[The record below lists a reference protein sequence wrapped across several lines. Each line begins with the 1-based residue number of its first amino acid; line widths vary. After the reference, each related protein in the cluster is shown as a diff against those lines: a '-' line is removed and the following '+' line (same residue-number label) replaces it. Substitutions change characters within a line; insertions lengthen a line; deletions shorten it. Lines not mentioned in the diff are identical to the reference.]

1 MRDALVSSGSHLP
14 TVDREQQRVA
24 QVVTHFCVATLLL
37 MTTSIALARLVPS
50 LLLRSDAMI
59 MAGAPPFLIPLL
71 LLRLGRVQAAGVLAW
86 GLAWFIVTALS
97 LTNGGL
103 SAPAAVHYLMLMLTT
118 ALISQ
123 GRTLWLA
130 FAIATLS
137 IVGMG
142 ALGAVGWLPAPAAPP
157 GHAARAVAMT
167 LALLW
172 LALMLRTTLSQLRD
186 ALRRAEAEIERRH
199 RTELELREADA
210 KLRALNEQLEARVA
224 ERTAELSAAKE
235 AALSASHAK
244 SDFLATMSHELRTPI
259 AGIIGLAEL
268 LARCELPPDA
278 RSMLEPLTSSSRTLL
293 SLIGDV
299 LDYSKIEAGR
309 LDIERIVMAVRPVI
323 QDVLLLL
330 RPKAEEQGLRLEL
343 NIDPSVPQHVRCD
356 PTRVQQI
363 VLNLVSNAIKF
374 TPSGR
379 VTVQLGYRDGVLS
392 IAVRDT
398 GIGISPDAQA
408 GLFQPFSQA
417 DRSTTRKY
425 GGSGLGL
432 VITRRLANLLGGD
445 VSVVSEAGV
454 GSTFTCTV
462 QAESAEPPK
471 SSTQPSE
478 AMAPPL
484 RVLLAEDNDI
494 NAFILSKLLAHLGHT
509 CERVRDGRE
518 AVEQAGQRTFDAI
531 IMDMQMPILDG
542 GEATR
547 QIRQLPGPPGKVPII
562 GLSADAISDHNQ
574 EYMACGLNLYL
585 TKPCTLEQL
594 QRALAQVSSATA
606 TAA

>member
-14 TVDREQQRVA
+14 AVDREQQRVA

-37 MTTSIALARLVPS
+37 MATAIALARLFPS
-50 LLLRSDAMI
+50 LHLRGDAML
-59 MAGAPPFLIPLL
+59 MAGAPPFLLPLL
-71 LLRLGRVQAAGVLAW
+71 LLRLGQVRAAGVLAW
-86 GLAWFIVTALS
+86 SLAWFIVTALS

-130 FAIATLS
+130 FSVATLS
-137 IVGMG
+137 IVGLG
-142 ALGAVGWLPAPAAPP
+142 ALGAVGWLPPPAAPA
-157 GHAARAVAMT
+157 GHAARGIAMT
-167 LALLW
+167 MALLW
-172 LALMLRTTLSQLRD
+172 LALMLRTTLGQLRD
-186 ALRRAEAEIERRH
+186 ALRRAEAEIERRR
-199 RTELELREADA
+199 RTEFELREADA

-268 LARCELPPDA
+268 LARCELPPEA
-278 RSMLEPLTSSSRTLL
+278 RSMLEPLTSSSKTLL

-343 NIDPSVPQHVRCD
+343 NIDPSVPPHVRCD

-379 VTVQLGYRDGVLS
+379 VSVQLGYRDGMLS

-432 VITRRLANLLGGD
+432 VITRRLAHLLGGD

-478 AMAPPL
+478 ATAPPL

-518 AVEQAGQRTFDAI
+518 AVKLARQRTFDAI

-574 EYMACGLNLYL
+574 DYMACGLNLYL

-594 QRALAQVSSATA
+594 QRALVQVSSATA